1 MFHSG
6 RVIRSVGKGYVSCT
20 GVMAT
25 QRWLA
30 NTMGRQNAR
39 SIVVWAPNKRILA
52 DAFKSIAAL
61 QRDRA
66 CGSISCYLPSS
77 PVLTFSSNPAL
88 CWTEDWKKSP
98 PIPSPVPRS
107 FLTRKA
113 IPRSWIQR
121 LLKILTLRYTMKL
134 RLPRTIWAGGLR
146 KECRSLLN
154 SRRSEDRPGGSSV
167 TDSRVAN

>member
-20 GVMAT
+20 GLMAT
-25 QRWLA
+25 QRCLA

-39 SIVVWAPNKRILA
+39 SIFVCAPNKRILA
-52 DAFKSIAAL
+52 DAFKRIAAL

-77 PVLTFSSNPAL
+77 PVLTFSSNSAL

-98 PIPSPVPRS
+98 PIPSPVPRN

-113 IPRSWIQR
+113 IHRLVNPAFIKNSHSPLHHEIMTAADNPSWR
-121 LLKILTLRYTMKL
+121 
-134 RLPRTIWAGGLR
+134 A
-146 KECRSLLN
+146 
-154 SRRSEDRPGGSSV
+154 SERMQIVIEQPAIRGQATRIFSHW
-167 TDSRVAN
+167 